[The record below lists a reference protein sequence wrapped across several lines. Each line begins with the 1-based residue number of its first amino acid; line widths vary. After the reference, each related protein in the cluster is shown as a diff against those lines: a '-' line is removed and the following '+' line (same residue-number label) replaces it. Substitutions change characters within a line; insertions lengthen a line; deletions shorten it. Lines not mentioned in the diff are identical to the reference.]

1 MGKYPWVYH
10 RNGTISKTGILHL
23 SLTCPMD
30 NVEFYPFD
38 EQECLIKWDM
48 TPKLNKTVIF
58 TGVTLDNL
66 AVDWMVNSYSYS
78 VEKQAYRF
86 VWLVKI

>member
-1 MGKYPWVYH
+1 
-10 RNGTISKTGILHL
+10 
-23 SLTCPMD
+23 MD